1 MRGKKGLA
9 SGELGCFTCEFELA
23 TFGSAKAVSL
33 DRALIQFLVGGT
45 DLVKDLFQEFE
56 CRWDLS
62 LGKGGAGD
70 FVLLWQEEWM
80 DIAILGAGISGL
92 VCARA
97 ISAKGHRVVVLEK
110 SRSLGGRCSSRK
122 FGEHVVDTGVQYFT
136 LRDPGVRWEV
146 EKLVGE
152 QLRRIE
158 APILVGGEIYRKG
171 EERFYLA
178 NGNNRLGSLLAEGLD
193 VRKECEAV
201 RVVQEGKG
209 WKVLGEEYHAVVSCA
224 PWPQSAALFGMTG
237 SQVAFEANLTACLE
251 YLIPWDGSKYATLD
265 STGHEPLAWVG
276 CENAKEGRI
285 QGGKSV
291 YVIQA
296 STAYSQEYLEKDPAE
311 WLSDL
316 SERLEKSWGL
326 SPDKR
331 GATFGHRWRYARR
344 GRGAQHPSAL
354 ADGLYLCG
362 DSVTDSRVESVWKSG
377 IEVAEKVL
385 ARGGL

>member
-9 SGELGCFTCEFELA
+9 SGKLRGLSCELELA
-23 TFGSAKAVSL
+23 TFGPAKAISL
-33 DRALIQFLVGGT
+33 NRALIQFLVGGT

-122 FGEHVVDTGVQYFT
+122 FGEHVVDTGIQSFT

-285 QGGKSV
+285 QSGKSV

-377 IEVAEKVL
+377 IEVAEKVI

>member
-1 MRGKKGLA
+1 MLARVAFNKVILGGK
-9 SGELGCFTCEFELA
+9 
-23 TFGSAKAVSL
+23 
-33 DRALIQFLVGGT
+33 GG
-45 DLVKDLFQEFE
+45 
-56 CRWDLS
+56 W
-62 LGKGGAGD
+62 GKGGAGRSAGG
-70 FVLLWQEEWM
+70 WQEESM
-80 DIAILGAGISGL
+80 QIAVIVAGISGL
-92 VCARA
+92 VCARKLA
-97 ISAKGHRVVVLEK
+97 EEGHRVVVLEK
-110 SRSLGGRCSSRK
+110 SRSLGGRCATRK
-122 FGEHVVDTGVQYFT
+122 FGEHLVDTGAQYFT
-136 LRDPGVRWEV
+136 LRDEGIRSEV
-146 EKLVGE
+146 E
-152 QLRRIE
+152 QLAGGQLKKIE
-158 APILVGGEIYRKG
+158 KPILSEKQIYRVG

-193 VRKECEAV
+193 VRRECEAG
-201 RVVQEGKG
+201 RVVQEGKR

-224 PWPQSAALFGMTG
+224 PWPQSAALFGMIG
-237 SQVAFEANLTACLE
+237 SQVAFEPNLTACLE

-296 STAYSQEYLEKDPAE
+296 STAYSQKYLEKDPAE
-311 WLSDL
+311 WVSDL

-344 GRGAQHPSAL
+344 GRGVQQPSTL

>member
-1 MRGKKGLA
+1 MLARAAFKKVILEGK
-9 SGELGCFTCEFELA
+9 
-23 TFGSAKAVSL
+23 
-33 DRALIQFLVGGT
+33 GG
-45 DLVKDLFQEFE
+45 
-56 CRWDLS
+56 W
-62 LGKGGAGD
+62 GKGGAGRSAGG
-70 FVLLWQEEWM
+70 WQEESM
-80 DIAILGAGISGL
+80 QIAVIGAGISGL
-92 VCARA
+92 VCARKLA
-97 ISAKGHRVVVLEK
+97 EAGHRVVVLEK
-110 SRSLGGRCSSRK
+110 SRSLGGRCATRK
-122 FGEHVVDTGVQYFT
+122 FGEHLVDTGAQYFT
-136 LRDPGVRWEV
+136 LRDQGIRTEV
-146 EKLVGE
+146 E
-152 QLRRIE
+152 QLAGGQLKKIE
-158 APILVGGEIYRKG
+158 KPILSEKQIYRAG

-193 VRKECEAV
+193 VRKECEAA

-224 PWPQSAALFGMTG
+224 PWPQSAALFGMAV
-237 SQVAFEANLTACLE
+237 SQVAFEPNLTACLE
-251 YLIPWDGSKYATLD
+251 YMIPWDGSKYATLD

-296 STAYSQEYLEKDPAE
+296 STAYSQKYLEKDPAE

-344 GRGAQHPSAL
+344 GRGAQQPSAL

>member
-1 MRGKKGLA
+1 M
-9 SGELGCFTCEFELA
+9 A
-23 TFGSAKAVSL
+23 TFGPAKAVSL

-136 LRDPGVRWEV
+136 LRDPEVKREV

-152 QLRRIE
+152 QLRKIE

-171 EERFYLA
+171 EGRFYLA
-178 NGNNRLGSLLAEGLD
+178 KGNNRIGSLLADGVE
-193 VRKECEAV
+193 VRKEVEVKEVLAV
-201 RVVQEGKG
+201 GKKWRVEGELYDG
-209 WKVLGEEYHAVVSCA
+209 VVSSA
-224 PWPQSAALFGMTG
+224 PWPQSVSLFGMRDG
-237 SQVAFEANLTACLE
+237 EVAYEPNLTACFE

-265 STGHEPLAWVG
+265 STGHEPLALVG

-285 QGGKSV
+285 QSGKSV

>member
-1 MRGKKGLA
+1 LRGKEGLA
-9 SGELGCFTCEFELA
+9 SGKLRGLSCEFELA

-136 LRDPGVRWEV
+136 LRDPEVKREV

-152 QLRRIE
+152 QLRKIE

-178 NGNNRLGSLLAEGLD
+178 KGNNRIGSLLADGVE
-193 VRKECEAV
+193 VRKEVEVREVLAV
-201 RVVQEGKG
+201 GKKWRVEGELYDG
-209 WKVLGEEYHAVVSCA
+209 VVSSA
-224 PWPQSAALFGMTG
+224 PWPQSAALFGMVG
-237 SQVAFEANLTACLE
+237 SQVAFEPNLTACLE

-285 QGGKSV
+285 QSGKSV

-311 WLSDL
+311 WVSDL

>member
-1 MRGKKGLA
+1 MRGKEGLA
-9 SGELGCFTCEFELA
+9 SGKLRGFSCELELA
-23 TFGSAKAVSL
+23 TFGPAKAISL
-33 DRALIQFLVGGT
+33 NRALIQFLVGGT

-136 LRDPGVRWEV
+136 LRDPGVRGEV
-146 EKLVGE
+146 EKLAGE
-152 QLRRIE
+152 QLRKIE

-178 NGNNRLGSLLAEGLD
+178 KGNNRIGTLLAEGVE
-193 VRKECEAV
+193 VRKEVEVKELLAV
-201 RVVQEGKG
+201 GKKWRVEGELYDG
-209 WKVLGEEYHAVVSCA
+209 VVSSA
-224 PWPQSAALFGMTG
+224 PWPQSASLFGMRDG
-237 SQVAFEANLTACLE
+237 EVAFEPNLTACFE
-251 YLIPWDGSKYATLD
+251 YLIPWDGLKHATLD

-285 QGGKSV
+285 QSGKSV

-311 WLSDL
+311 WVSDL

>member
-1 MRGKKGLA
+1 L
-9 SGELGCFTCEFELA
+9 
-23 TFGSAKAVSL
+23 
-33 DRALIQFLVGGT
+33 
-45 DLVKDLFQEFE
+45 
-56 CRWDLS
+56 
-62 LGKGGAGD
+62 
-70 FVLLWQEEWM
+70 
-80 DIAILGAGISGL
+80 
-92 VCARA
+92 
-97 ISAKGHRVVVLEK
+97 
-110 SRSLGGRCSSRK
+110 
-122 FGEHVVDTGVQYFT
+122 
-136 LRDPGVRWEV
+136 
-146 EKLVGE
+146 E
-152 QLRRIE
+152 QLAGGQLKKIE
-158 APILVGGEIYRKG
+158 KPILSEKQIYRAG

-193 VRKECEAV
+193 VRKECEAA

-224 PWPQSAALFGMTG
+224 PWPQSAALFGLAV
-237 SQVAFEANLTACLE
+237 SQVAFEPNLTACLE

-296 STAYSQEYLEKDPAE
+296 STAYSQKHLEKDPAE

-316 SERLEKSWGL
+316 SERLERSWGL

-331 GATFGHRWRYARR
+331 GMTFGHRWRYARR
-344 GRGAQHPSAL
+344 GRGTEKTSAL

-362 DSVTDSRVESVWKSG
+362 DSVSDSRVESVWKSG
-377 IEVAEKVL
+377 IEVAEKLL